1 MDGRVT
7 EIEGQGNR
15 EIESQGD
22 REVYILV
29 QGDKEIE
36 SQGEREVYGVKGIK
50 R

>member
-7 EIEGQGNR
+7 EIEGQGTR

-36 SQGEREVYGVKGIK
+36 SQGIDRYGVKGIK